1 MDGSSYLYRAF
12 HALPDLRTSRGE
24 PTGALRGVLSMLRR
38 IAEDEKPD
46 YFAVV
51 FDAPGKT
58 FRDAWYPQYKAQ
70 RPSMPEDLARQ
81 IEPLHELVRAHG
93 WPLLMVEGVEADDV
107 IGTLAIAA
115 AASGIDCVIST
126 SDKDLAQ
133 LVRPRIKLVN
143 TMSNETLDEAGVLAK
158 FGVRADQVL
167 DLLALTGDAVDNVP
181 GVPKVGPKTAAK
193 WLTQYGTLDDVIG
206 HAGEVAGV
214 VGENLRAT
222 LDWLPQGKRLLT
234 VKTDCELTHAP
245 TDLALQAADAERLK
259 TLYERF
265 EFKQWLRDGTGRDAR
280 AGSARAATDRQS
292 RANATAI
299 EVDRDTR
306 PDAALASADLAGR
319 SLTRPFDDPGA
330 RTASAD
336 APPPVPRHY
345 ETVTDG
351 AALERWLGQIERAEL
366 VCFDTET
373 TGLDP
378 LRAKLVGL
386 SFAIEPGVACYIPLA
401 HRYPGVAD
409 QLPFA
414 ETLARFAS
422 WFANA
427 SRKKVGQNVKYDQ
440 HVLANHGLVLRGVV
454 HDTLLESYVLEAHR
468 PHDMDNLA
476 WRHLNVKTTTY
487 AEIAGKGAKQIDFD
501 QVSIADATAYSAEDT
516 DIVLQLHRSLY
527 PRVAADPK
535 LDLVYTTI
543 EMPVREVLYDMER
556 DGVMLDAALLAAQ
569 SGELGI
575 KVMALEQQA
584 FQLAGQPFNLASP
597 KQLGEILF
605 DKMKLPTVRK
615 TATGQ
620 PSTDED
626 VLSQLAADYPLPKI
640 LLEHRALSKLKS
652 TYTDKLP
659 QMVNPHTGRVHTTF
673 SQATAVTGRLASTD
687 PNLQNIPVRTAEG
700 RRIREAF
707 IAPPGS
713 VIVSADYSQI
723 ELRIMAHLSSDP
735 ALLRAFREGA
745 DIHRATAADIFGVP
759 LAEVTTDQRRYIKAV
774 NFGLIYGMSAFG
786 LAQQLGIER
795 SAAGQFIDRYFQQ
808 YPGVAN
814 YMRETREFARQH
826 GYVET
831 VFGRRLWLPD
841 INAGGGPRRAGAE
854 RAAINAP
861 MQGTAADLV
870 KLAMIAVRDW
880 IRAEGL
886 ATKLVLQVHDE
897 LVLEVPEAELAHVQR
912 ELPLRMTSVA
922 ALAVPLVVDVG
933 VGPNWEQAH

>member
-1 MDGSSYLYRAF
+1 VDGSSYLYRAF

-58 FRDAWYPQYKAQ
+58 FRDDWYPQYKAQ
-70 RPSMPEDLARQ
+70 RAAMPDDLVRQ
-81 IEPLHELVRAHG
+81 IEPLHDLVRAHG

-107 IGTLAIAA
+107 IGTLAV
-115 AASGIDCVIST
+115 AASAAGIDCVIST
-126 SDKDLAQ
+126 GDKDLAQ
-133 LVRPRIKLVN
+133 LVGPRVRLVN
-143 TMSNETLDEAGVLAK
+143 TMTNETLDEAGVLAK

-193 WLTQYGTLDDVIG
+193 WLAQYGTLDSVIEHASDVG
-206 HAGEVAGV
+206 GV
-214 VGENLRAT
+214 VGDSLRAT

-234 VKTDCELTHAP
+234 IKTDCALEHAP
-245 TDLALQAADAERLK
+245 ADLAPQVADAERLK
-259 TLYERF
+259 AMYERF
-265 EFKQWLRDGTGRDAR
+265 EFKQWLRDGTGRETRADAK
-280 AGSARAATDRQS
+280 GAAAPRES
-292 RANATAI
+292 NA
-299 EVDRDTR
+299 
-306 PDAALASADLAGR
+306 DAALARADRMAR
-319 SLTRPFDDPGA
+319 ADTRTFDDPAA
-330 RTASAD
+330 RAAPAAAD

-345 ETVTDG
+345 ETVLDE
-351 AALERWLGQIERAEL
+351 AALLRWLKEIERADL
-366 VCFDTET
+366 VSFDTET

-378 LRAKLVGL
+378 MRAKLVGL
-386 SFAIEPGVACYIPLA
+386 SFATEPGVACYIPLA

-414 ETLARFAS
+414 ETLARLAP
-422 WFANA
+422 WFADA
-427 SRKKVGQNVKYDQ
+427 SRRKVGQNLKYDQ

-454 HDTLLESYVLEAHR
+454 HDTLLQSYVLEAHR

-476 WRHLNVKTTTY
+476 WRHLNVKT
-487 AEIAGKGAKQIDFD
+487 IAYTDITGKGAKQIEFD
-501 QVSIADATAYSAEDT
+501 QVGIAEATAYSAEDV
-516 DIVLQLHRSLY
+516 DIALQLHRRLY
-527 PRVAADPK
+527 PSIAADPK
-535 LDLVYTTI
+535 LERIYTTI
-543 EMPVREVLYDMER
+543 EMPVREVLYGMER
-556 DGVMLDAALLAAQ
+556 DGVMLDAALLSAQ
-569 SGELGI
+569 SRELGG

-626 VLSQLAADYPLPKI
+626 VLTMLAADYPLPKI

-659 QMVNPHTGRVHTTF
+659 QMVNPETGRVHTTF
-673 SQATAVTGRLASTD
+673 GQATAVTGRLASLD

-707 IAPPGS
+707 VAPPGS

-735 ALLRAFREGA
+735 ALLRAFHEGA

-795 SAAGQFIDRYFQQ
+795 GAAQQFIEKYFQQ
-808 YPGVAN
+808 YPGVAL
-814 YMRETREFARQH
+814 YMRQTRDFAREH

-880 IRAEGL
+880 ILAEGL

-897 LVLEVPEAELAHVQR
+897 LVLEVPESELARVRQ
-912 ELPLRMTSVA
+912 ELPLRMTGVA
-922 ALAVPLVVDVG
+922 ALSVPLVVDTG
-933 VGPNWEQAH
+933 VGPNWEKAH